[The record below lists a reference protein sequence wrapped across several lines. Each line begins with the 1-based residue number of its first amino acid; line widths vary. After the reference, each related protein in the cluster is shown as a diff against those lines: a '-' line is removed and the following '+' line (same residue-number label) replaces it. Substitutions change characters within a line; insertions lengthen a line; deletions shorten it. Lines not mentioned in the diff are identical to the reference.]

1 MATQSADALKRLEK
15 ARKSAEAFHAIV
27 GSVFGAILSFLGKV
41 VGFVAEGCLFFF
53 LRDQLGEWL
62 IQKFKN

>member
-27 GSVFGAILSFLGKV
+27 ESVFGAILSFLGKV

-53 LRDQLGEWL
+53 FYVTNWG
-62 IQKFKN
+62 NG